1 MKIKL
6 LDTER
11 TRRNNLAGIEIN
23 LLGKKSGTIYF
34 MVERAD
40 FAVYF
45 SSDEDSLL
53 KHSQTFNS
61 SILPII
67 SNEDLVLISKS
78 LDKF

>member
-11 TRRNNLAGIEIN
+11 TRRHNLAGIEVY

-45 SSDEDSLL
+45 ASDEDSLF
-53 KHSQTFNS
+53 KN
-61 SILPII
+61 IA
-67 SNEDLVLISKS
+67 
-78 LDKF
+78 